1 MKIRKSINLQLVLPG
16 QTYLQMFE
24 CVARCSLLKSKGGLK
39 FLSLS
44 VLSYYFVYRQVIYM
58 FHTFTIYKFVL
69 RFSLSASRVSIC
81 IRLDKTTEGSD
92 NGVFF
97 QIKENNFF
105 SYSEKSLFWSGKT
118 DYLLSCSALCARQ
131 ASCRSANFPE
141 NP

>member
-39 FLSLS
+39 FLFLS

-81 IRLDKTTEGSD
+81 IRLVLGGKD
-92 NGVFF
+92 N
-97 QIKENNFF
+97 
-105 SYSEKSLFWSGKT
+105 
-118 DYLLSCSALCARQ
+118 
-131 ASCRSANFPE
+131 
-141 NP
+141 